1 MAAPNSQL
9 GEMLLFIRVCI
20 NNNVPAYQLRNL
32 NFLVT
37 EASLAGHFVLEVCCW
52 HSVLWKARVVSNSR
66 RREEVGSFWGEE
78 VAGTGD
84 FMQYPDLFAP

>member
-20 NNNVPAYQLRNL
+20 NNNVPAYQLWNL

-37 EASLAGHFVLEVCCW
+37 EASLAGHFVLEV
-52 HSVLWKARVVSNSR
+52 
-66 RREEVGSFWGEE
+66 
-78 VAGTGD
+78 
-84 FMQYPDLFAP
+84 